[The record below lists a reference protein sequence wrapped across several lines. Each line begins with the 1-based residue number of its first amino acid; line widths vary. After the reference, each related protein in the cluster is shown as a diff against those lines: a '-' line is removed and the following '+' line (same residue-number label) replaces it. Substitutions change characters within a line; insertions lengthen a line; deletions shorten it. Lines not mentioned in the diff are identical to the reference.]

1 MCSRIVELVALGPE
15 LRRLAEHRGE
25 GVNEALFLVHQVLE
39 EAFLDLHTLPNEGLR
54 EHLTAQM
61 EYRLDARAAKPAPE
75 LRLEP
80 MLWRFTSR
88 PNPPQKTVA
97 AAAQ

>member
-1 MCSRIVELVALGPE
+1 
-15 LRRLAEHRGE
+15 
-25 GVNEALFLVHQVLE
+25 
-39 EAFLDLHTLPNEGLR
+39 
-54 EHLTAQM
+54 M

>member
-1 MCSRIVELVALGPE
+1 MCSRIMELVALGPE

-39 EAFLDLHTLPNEGLR
+39 EAFLDPHALPNEGLR

-61 EYRLDARAAKPAPE
+61 EYRLDARAAKPVPD

-80 MLWRFTSR
+80 MLWRFTSH
-88 PNPPQKTVA
+88 PNPQKTTA